1 MAAAAQVI
9 QSAAAA
15 EMLLNSE
22 RLRLLENLTEP
33 DSASGLARRLQIPRQ
48 KVNYHLRE
56 LEKHGFVELA
66 EERRKGNCIERVMRA
81 TARSYYVSPVALGKL
96 GAASASD
103 SRDQFSSAYLVAAA
117 ARALRDVA
125 ILRGRADRAGKRL
138 ATLTMESEV
147 RFASAET
154 RKAFADELLGA
165 VAHLV
170 KKYHD
175 DQAGSGRAFR
185 FLLGAYPVITKPEPD
200 EQASIRFDERKE

>member
-15 EMLLNSE
+15 ETLLNGE

-33 DSASGLARRLQIPRQ
+33 DSASGLARRLKIPRQ

-81 TARSYYVSPVALGKL
+81 TARSYYVSPVALGRL
-96 GAASASD
+96 GASASE

-147 RFASAET
+147 RFASAEA
-154 RKAFADELLGA
+154 RKSFADELLGA

-175 DQAGSGRAFR
+175 DQAESGRAFR

-200 EQASIRFDERKE
+200 EEASIRFEDRNE